1 MRARSALFT
10 LFGDVVRPSGG
21 VVWLGALTACM
32 AALDIS
38 AQATRTALHR
48 MATEGWVEPLRT
60 GRYAAYRLTDR
71 GEERLDAAAA
81 RIYRLRAREW
91 DGAWRLLYTP
101 EPVRRSDA
109 VSALRWWGHGRL
121 DAALWVSP
129 HPPHRDVLALP
140 ELADALR
147 FTTATD
153 GDGARDATIVARA
166 WDLAAITAAH
176 TRFLAGWPADL
187 DVSDDPT
194 AAFSTRER
202 LVHHWRSFL
211 FLDPG
216 LPRPLEPPG
225 WRGDEAA
232 ARFRL
237 LWERHEAAAWA
248 FYDAA
253 SADLPDPP
261 GAQPPTRHQ
270 TPFSADRRTLRLI
283 GPQPPGAGVAG
294 AGVVGTAAGGS
305 AGASHLPETAPEAS

>member
-21 VVWLGALTACM
+21 VAWLGTLTACM

-38 AQATRTALHR
+38 APATRTALHR
-48 MATEGWVEPLRT
+48 MAAEGWVEPLRT
-60 GRYAAYRLTDR
+60 GRYAAYRLTAQ
-71 GEERLDAAAA
+71 GEERLDAAAT

-91 DGAWRLLYTP
+91 DGYWRLLHTP
-101 EPVRRSDA
+101 EPVRHAAA
-109 VSALRWWGHGRL
+109 VKALRWWGHGRL

-140 ELADALR
+140 ELADALA
-147 FTTATD
+147 FTAASD
-153 GDGARDATIVARA
+153 RDEAADAGIVARA
-166 WDLAAITAAH
+166 WDLAAVTAAH
-176 TRFLAGWPADL
+176 TQFLETWPADL
-187 DVSDDPT
+187 DVTGDHT
-194 AAFSTRER
+194 AAFATRER

-211 FLDPG
+211 FADPG
-216 LPRPLEPPG
+216 LPRPLEPSG

-253 SADLPDPP
+253 SAELPAPP
-261 GAQPPTRHQ
+261 GSQPFTRHQ
-270 TPFSADRRTLRLI
+270 TPFTADRALRLV
-283 GPQPPGAGVAG
+283 GPQRGDGAGAK
-294 AGVVGTAAGGS
+294 
-305 AGASHLPETAPEAS
+305 AS